1 MSKELIQFQNIIQLE
16 ILHRPSKK
24 IKSPYVADA
33 VNKNGD
39 EFLVHTPGLGLADQ
53 CLPGSKIFATP
64 SKSKSSKTDYIA
76 QSVSVNERNY
86 GKTLIGA
93 NPHTAELIGKEIL
106 TSKNKSYYDTN
117 IKSHHHFYDEGSKEL
132 TDIHYSQ
139 IKLSKVPVPPKGKKI
154 KNLEV
159 VIRIQK

>member
-1 MSKELIQFQNIIQLE
+1 MIISENLKMYAQKLRSLNLRPTKQRLKICQFLFNREKTFHFTVETLN
-16 ILHRPSKK
+16 KK
-24 IKSPYVADA
+24 I
-33 VNKNGD
+33 NKNKGMK
-39 EFLVHTPGLGLADQ
+39 VSLATIYNTVEAFTSAGY
-53 CLPGSKIFATP
+53 L
-64 SKSKSSKTDYIA
+64 
-76 QSVSVNERNY
+76 
-86 GKTLIGA
+86 
-93 NPHTAELIGKEIL
+93 KEIL

-132 TDIHYSQ
+132 TDINYSQ

>member
-1 MSKELIQFQNIIQLE
+1 MIISNNLKMFVQKLRSSNLRPTKQRLKICQFLFNREKTFHFTVETLN
-16 ILHRPSKK
+16 KK
-24 IKSPYVADA
+24 I
-33 VNKNGD
+33 NKYGATK
-39 EFLVHTPGLGLADQ
+39 VSLATIYNTVEAFTNAGY
-53 CLPGSKIFATP
+53 L
-64 SKSKSSKTDYIA
+64 
-76 QSVSVNERNY
+76 
-86 GKTLIGA
+86 
-93 NPHTAELIGKEIL
+93 KEIL
-106 TSKNKSYYDTN
+106 TSKNKIYYDTN

>member
-1 MSKELIQFQNIIQLE
+1 MIISDNLKMYVQKLRSSNLRPTKQRLKICQFLFDREKTFHFTVETLN
-16 ILHRPSKK
+16 KK
-24 IKSPYVADA
+24 I
-33 VNKNGD
+33 NKNGTMR
-39 EFLVHTPGLGLADQ
+39 VSLATIYNTVEAFTSAGY
-53 CLPGSKIFATP
+53 L
-64 SKSKSSKTDYIA
+64 
-76 QSVSVNERNY
+76 
-86 GKTLIGA
+86 
-93 NPHTAELIGKEIL
+93 KEIL

-139 IKLSKVPVPPKGKKI
+139 IKLSKVPIPPKGKKI

>member
-1 MSKELIQFQNIIQLE
+1 MIISNNLKMFVQKLRSSNLRPTKQRVKICQFLFDREKTFHFTVETLN
-16 ILHRPSKK
+16 KK
-24 IKSPYVADA
+24 I
-33 VNKNGD
+33 NKNGATK
-39 EFLVHTPGLGLADQ
+39 VSLATIYNTVEAFTSAGY
-53 CLPGSKIFATP
+53 L
-64 SKSKSSKTDYIA
+64 
-76 QSVSVNERNY
+76 
-86 GKTLIGA
+86 
-93 NPHTAELIGKEIL
+93 KEIL

-139 IKLSKVPVPPKGKKI
+139 IKLSKVPIPPKGKKI

>member
-1 MSKELIQFQNIIQLE
+1 MYQKKEI
-16 ILHRPSKK
+16 
-24 IKSPYVADA
+24 
-33 VNKNGD
+33 VNKLRSSGLRPTKQRVLIAKKLFDRDKTFHFTIESLNQKINKYGNGKIS
-39 EFLVHTPGLGLADQ
+39 LATIYNTIEAFTNAGY
-53 CLPGSKIFATP
+53 L
-64 SKSKSSKTDYIA
+64 
-76 QSVSVNERNY
+76 
-86 GKTLIGA
+86 
-93 NPHTAELIGKEIL
+93 KEIL

-139 IKLSKVPVPPKGKKI
+139 IKLSKVPIPPKGKKI